1 MTSAGVGQGH
11 LMKSLPCKAPVRLS
25 YIGKIVELRF
35 LVPQKLVRLSLIN
48 LTELRRVN
56 ECCRAGRFQSV
67 LALPLALGFGSDSGS
82 GSTCKS
88 DIFTFFLQILLSV
101 LVIY

>member
-11 LMKSLPCKAPVRLS
+11 LMKSLSCKAPVRLS